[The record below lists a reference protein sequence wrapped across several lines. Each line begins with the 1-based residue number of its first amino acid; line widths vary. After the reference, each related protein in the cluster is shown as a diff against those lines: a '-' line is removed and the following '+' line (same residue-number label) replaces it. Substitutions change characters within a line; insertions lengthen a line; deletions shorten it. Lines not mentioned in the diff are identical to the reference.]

1 MNLEIKKAEEK
12 DIPIILELVNK
23 LALFERAPQ
32 EVAVTEKDYIDNGFR
47 SETPLFESNIAYF
60 DGRVAGFSLW
70 YYRFST
76 WKGKRLYV
84 EDIYI
89 EEEFRGKGIGK
100 KLLDLAIKEAKM
112 KNCTGM
118 MWQVLDWNVA
128 AIEFYKK
135 YDVKLDYEW
144 VNVHKDLK

>member
-1 MNLEIKKAEEK
+1 MNIKIRKAEK
-12 DIPIILELVNK
+12 SDIPTIIALVKK

-32 EVAVTEKDYIDNGFR
+32 EVTVTEEDYIENGFMN
-47 SETPLFESNIAYF
+47 ENPLFESNLAFVDDKI
-60 DGRVAGFSLW
+60 AGFSLW

-76 WKGKRLYV
+76 WKGKRLYL

-89 EEEFRGKGIGK
+89 EEEFRGMGIGK
-100 KLLDLAIKEAKM
+100 LLLEKAIEEGKA

-118 MWQVLDWNVA
+118 MWQVLDWNDK

-144 VNVHKDLK
+144 VNVHKDL